1 MAVKLNTG
9 SSFFIQHLVGGEST
23 NLREDIRFLRLTQ
36 LIEKLRGNG
45 QSCSLKSLLDTTMY
59 PKKETE
65 ALLSKMEKQGHIKV
79 K

>member
-45 QSCSLKSLLDTTMY
+45 QSCSMNALLDTANY
-59 PKKETE
+59 PKKETKT
-65 ALLSKMEKQGHIKV
+65 LLGKMEKQGHIKV